1 MSLQGIY
8 EESFLCARCDGA
20 LKLGVTRLEPVT
32 IILSRSHYSTTRRR
46 AEMPDRVSIDRKE
59 FQAFVAENQE
69 LVQRY
74 QKLLEKVDSIRNLN
88 KDLEEKLRL
97 AEQKISSLEQKAAA
111 EVQEG
116 DGALRKARDT
126 MAWLIKETERQVPQ

>member
-1 MSLQGIY
+1 M
-8 EESFLCARCDGA
+8 
-20 LKLGVTRLEPVT
+20 V
-32 IILSRSHYSTTRRR
+32 
-46 AEMPDRVSIDRKE
+46 DRVSIDRKE

-74 QKLLEKVDSIRNLN
+74 QKQLEQLGSLRSLN

-97 AEQKISSLEQKAAA
+97 AEQKISSLEQKAAV

-116 DGALRKARDT
+116 DGTLRKARDT
-126 MAWLIKETERQVPQ
+126 MARLMKETERQLS

>member
-1 MSLQGIY
+1 MPLQGIY
-8 EESFLCARCDGA
+8 EESHFCPRHADA
-20 LKLGVTRLEPVT
+20 LKLGPSRQGAVTS
-32 IILSRSHYSTTRRR
+32 ILTCSHHLSTRRR
-46 AEMPDRVSIDRKE
+46 DEMSDRVSIDRKE

-74 QKLLEKVDSIRNLN
+74 QKLLEKLDDLRNLN

-97 AEQKISSLEQKAAA
+97 AEQKISSLEQRAGL

-116 DGALRKARDT
+116 DGTLCKARG
-126 MAWLIKETERQVPQ
+126 